1 MNLQFLILDPEY
13 SKQMVPIK
21 DEFQVVY
28 SWESLSQDECQ
39 NALLISSL
47 DWKLEEAANHE
58 IAVLGL
64 ETCKRDTFLPCTY
77 VIEDLFSLTKQEA
90 ERIYAR
96 EKNLPVVVMETERLV
111 IREMAPEDMDA
122 LYLLYE
128 DAENTHYVE
137 PLFLDRE
144 KEFAYIK
151 DYIRMIYR
159 FYDLGM
165 WLLFLKETGELIGR
179 AGVEPMDHEGETV
192 LELGYMIGRQWQRK
206 GYATESCKG
215 ILDYVQQ
222 LEHYPY
228 VDALIEPQNSES
240 ICFIQSLGFEKM
252 KSDRIGKKPM
262 ERWRKILH
270 FQ

>member
-1 MNLQFLILDPEY
+1 MKLQILILDSEY
-13 SKQMVPIK
+13 RDQILPIQ
-21 DEFQVVY
+21 DDFRVVY
-28 SWESLSQDECQ
+28 NWETLSQDECQ
-39 NALLISSL
+39 SALLISSL
-47 DWKLEEAANHE
+47 DWKLEEGANHE

-64 ETCKRDTFLPCTY
+64 ETCKKDHFLPCTY

-96 EKNLPVVVMETERLV
+96 EKNIPAVVIETERLL
-111 IREMAPEDMDA
+111 IREMSPEDIDS

-137 PLFLDRE
+137 PLFSDHD
-144 KEFAYIK
+144 KELAYIK
-151 DYIRMIYR
+151 DYNRMIYR

-165 WLLFLKETGELIGR
+165 WLLIHKETGELIGR
-179 AGVEPMDHEGETV
+179 AGVEPMEHEGETV
-192 LELGYMIGRQWQRK
+192 LELGYLIGRRWQRK

-215 ILDYVQQ
+215 ILDYVQH
-222 LEHYPY
+222 LEHYSY
-228 VDALIEPQNSES
+228 VDALIEPQNLES
-240 ICFIQSLGFEKM
+240 IYFIQSLGFEKL